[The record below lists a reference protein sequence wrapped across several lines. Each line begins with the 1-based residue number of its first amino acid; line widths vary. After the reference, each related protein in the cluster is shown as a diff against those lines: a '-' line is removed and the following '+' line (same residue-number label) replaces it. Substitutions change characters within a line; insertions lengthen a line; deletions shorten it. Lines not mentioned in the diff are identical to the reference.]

1 MSEASDAPIPV
12 QLAPVKSARHRVR
25 DFVVGLISLFLLLL
39 LIVKC
44 SGSGSASVA
53 KQEIEMLRLSW
64 ATSAHEK
71 PDLTAAIRAIEE
83 ERRRSEVEGIVSA
96 WLSQS
101 GGQNDWKKGA
111 SPSRIERVKG
121 QMVELLLEDAGHP
134 NSARKADAAKESPA
148 QKLARLKGAF
158 QSPSMDDSLAKWE
171 ADFGKWLQDLVKPVN
186 VPTSAEIAAMSFE
199 DLVRVY
205 KERIEPIQEQ
215 YPGQRMLW
223 VQRSNDAMK
232 SLTAEI
238 KSLDDA
244 RQARSDAVNIAMT
257 SPLPFQGGWQGEDRY
272 SRRMVF
278 VVTEE
283 HKPDQLERV
292 ARYAP
297 IIARFVQDGE
307 IAGTNALGATVRLP
321 RFVDPPKSARHL
333 ELLELHRAY
342 MADQTQRETAIA
354 EQRLGPLNAA
364 YTAMLD
370 RLVVLA
376 PLDPEAAKRAAR
388 HLRTSDFGS
397 KHAGVSRLLYGR

>member
-83 ERRRSEVEGIVSA
+83 DRKRSEVEGIVSA

-158 QSPSMDDSLAKWE
+158 QSPSMDDSLAKW
-171 ADFGKWLQDLVKPVN
+171 
-186 VPTSAEIAAMSFE
+186 
-199 DLVRVY
+199 
-205 KERIEPIQEQ
+205 
-215 YPGQRMLW
+215 
-223 VQRSNDAMK
+223 
-232 SLTAEI
+232 
-238 KSLDDA
+238 
-244 RQARSDAVNIAMT
+244 
-257 SPLPFQGGWQGEDRY
+257 
-272 SRRMVF
+272 
-278 VVTEE
+278 
-283 HKPDQLERV
+283 
-292 ARYAP
+292 
-297 IIARFVQDGE
+297 
-307 IAGTNALGATVRLP
+307 
-321 RFVDPPKSARHL
+321 
-333 ELLELHRAY
+333 
-342 MADQTQRETAIA
+342 
-354 EQRLGPLNAA
+354 
-364 YTAMLD
+364 
-370 RLVVLA
+370 
-376 PLDPEAAKRAAR
+376 
-388 HLRTSDFGS
+388 
-397 KHAGVSRLLYGR
+397 